1 VTDRRSQI
9 LAAAL
14 QVFTERAYCDASLA
28 AVAERVGLT
37 EQDLQQMFP
46 AKDGL
51 LTEVMRLRDEL
62 VARAFTGFSGTLA
75 DVEAVVA
82 WNSTRAGLV
91 QSFTALAARSLTDGH
106 PGRDFFASR
115 YGALRAALA
124 RQVCRELGDPGP
136 SGLTSEQV
144 AALLVA
150 VMDGLQLQWLAAP
163 ECVDMTGLVRAFL
176 QLLHA
181 GIEPDERSPA
191 EVQAGPA

>member
-9 LAAAL
+9 LSAAL
-14 QVFTERAYCDASLA
+14 QIFTERGYCDASLA

-37 EQDLQQMFP
+37 EQDLLEMFP
-46 AKDGL
+46 ARDGL

-62 VARAFTGFSGTLA
+62 VARAFTGFSGTLS

-91 QSFTALAARSLTDGH
+91 QSFTMLAARSLADGH
-106 PGRDFFASR
+106 PGRDFFANR
-115 YGALRAALA
+115 YGALRSALA
-124 RQVCRELGDPGP
+124 RQVRRELGEQGP

-176 QLLHA
+176 QLLY
-181 GIEPDERSPA
+181 GGTESDERPPA